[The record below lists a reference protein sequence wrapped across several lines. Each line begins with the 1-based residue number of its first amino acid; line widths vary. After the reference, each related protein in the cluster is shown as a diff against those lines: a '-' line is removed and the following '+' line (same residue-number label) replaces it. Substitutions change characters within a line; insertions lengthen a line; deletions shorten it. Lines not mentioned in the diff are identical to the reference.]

1 MTIYALHSLLTVS
14 IVALVFGHPWEAG
27 ATEWAPGDRTTSELP
42 GELRPSDRGGGDGD
56 GVYGRFDG
64 DVDLGLSLGAELESD
79 VQRLLIAAS
88 AHYFWTAGIYG
99 TYREAVGDERDEQ
112 PTPTLLSVGVDI
124 RPLFVPRWS
133 FDWQT
138 GPATL
143 DLMLDSIS
151 ASAGAYFA
159 PGDEGAGRRGF
170 ETSFGAGVPLTGSAG
185 GPWLSARYD
194 VRFPEAG
201 EANTSVW
208 LMLSWH
214 VLVSTPLS
222 SNTGARARGRP
233 YRF

>member
-1 MTIYALHSLLTVS
+1 MKSRTRRQLLALS
-14 IVALVFGHPWEAG
+14 IVASALAQVPRAYATDWE
-27 ATEWAPGDRTTSELP
+27 PGNRTTSELP
-42 GELRPSDRGGGDGD
+42 GEIRPSDAASNGD

-64 DVDLGLSLGAELESD
+64 DVALALSLGAELESD
-79 VQRLLIAAS
+79 VERLLVAAS

-99 TYREAVGDERDEQ
+99 TYREAMGDDRDDL
-112 PTPTLLSVGVDI
+112 PARRLFSLGVDV

-133 FDWQT
+133 LDWQT

-159 PGDEGAGRRGF
+159 PADEGAARRGF
-170 ETSFGAGVPLTGSAG
+170 EATFGAGIPLAG
-185 GPWLSARYD
+185 AASGPWLSARYD

-201 EANTSVW
+201 DASTSVW

-214 VLVSTPLS
+214 VLVATPLS
-222 SNTGARARGRP
+222 SNTGARALGTP